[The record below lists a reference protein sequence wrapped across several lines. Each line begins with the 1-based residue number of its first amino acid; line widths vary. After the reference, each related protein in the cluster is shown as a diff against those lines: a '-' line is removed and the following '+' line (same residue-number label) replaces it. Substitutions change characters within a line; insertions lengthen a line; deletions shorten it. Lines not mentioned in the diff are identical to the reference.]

1 MLKEWMA
8 LIRRAGLQT
17 SNLVFMLIPSAV
29 SLLACFLSKT
39 ITAKITLIC
48 LALILAS
55 IVFCHVMGRVFV
67 NLSIASKTDK
77 SEVFLRNQEVPN
89 LDDKILFDEREEEF
103 FITSSVDKN
112 KIYYYLRE
120 NTNVKSNNYIMLL
133 HGFSGSHKSINYFS
147 KLFYDLGYNIITMD
161 LRGHGKSKAN
171 YIGMGILDS
180 KDLLDVL
187 KDFTEKNKECNIAL
201 FGVSMGAATVLTSL
215 NLDLQKQVK
224 CVIEDSGY
232 TSVKDEFKYQLKNIF
247 NLPSF
252 LVYSGSIISKIK
264 ANYSFLDKS
273 SIDGVMKN
281 TLPLLV
287 IHGKKDKFV
296 PQDMGIKIYMNSKS
310 KNKECLF
317 LDNAGHVRSI
327 YVDKDTYIYKVKEFL
342 KEYL

>member
-8 LIRRAGLQT
+8 LIRRSGLQT

-55 IVFCHVMGRVFV
+55 IVFCHVIGRVFV

-187 KDFTEKNKECNIAL
+187 KDFTEKNKECNIVL

-215 NLDLQKQVK
+215 NLNLPKQVK

-232 TSVKDEFKYQLKNIF
+232 TSVKDEFKYQIANIF
-247 NLPSF
+247 DLPKKIIYIANPY
-252 LVYSGSIISKIK
+252 VKRKAKYSL
-264 ANYSFLDKS
+264 FDKS
-273 SIDGVMKN
+273 SIDGVKKSKYPI
-281 TLPLLV
+281 LF
-287 IHGKKDKFV
+287 IHGIDDKIVPEKMVDELYENCNSEKQMIKFKARHLESAYMYKDRYCKVVNDF
-296 PQDMGIKIYMNSKS
+296 IKEN
-310 KNKECLF
+310 L
-317 LDNAGHVRSI
+317 
-327 YVDKDTYIYKVKEFL
+327 
-342 KEYL
+342 

>member
-1 MLKEWMA
+1 MYIL
-8 LIRRAGLQT
+8 LIITIL
-17 SNLVFMLIPSAV
+17 FCIYLISGN
-29 SLLACFLSKT
+29 
-39 ITAKITLIC
+39 I
-48 LALILAS
+48 
-55 IVFCHVMGRVFV
+55 FV
-67 NLSIASKTDK
+67 NKAIKKGNDTKDILNKNKDEDLPDVKRKEDSFIKDMEK
-77 SEVFLRNQEVPN
+77 DIQEVSIKST
-89 LDDKILFDEREEEF
+89 LDNID
-103 FITSSVDKN
+103 
-112 KIYYYLRE
+112 IYYYILK
-120 NTNVKSNNYIMLL
+120 NNKTISNNYITLI
-133 HGFSGSHKSINYFS
+133 HGFSGSHYSTSYFA
-147 KLFYDLGYNIITMD
+147 KIFYDLGYNIITMD

-215 NLDLQKQVK
+215 NLDLPKQVK

-247 NLPSF
+247 KLPSF

-327 YVDKDTYIYKVKEFL
+327 YVDKDTYVYKVKEFL
-342 KEYL
+342 KKYL